1 MAKDKKEKPV
11 LNLDD
16 KEYVIEDMTDE
27 QKMMVN
33 HINDLQ
39 NKQNTNQFMADQL
52 SVGKEAFINMLR
64 KALEEPEE
72 VEAEETQFLTLSVNP
87 AHLHQLAKQLKED
100 TDTSFDYMFC
110 QTGIDW
116 EEDLEVVYHLRSTS
130 HGHEVVVRTQITD
143 RENPTVDSVYD
154 LWKTA
159 DFHEREIFDLLGIRF
174 TNHPDLIPIHY
185 MRYLENSLREYFGF
199 LGTPIKISF
208 RKGK

>member
-1 MAKDKKEKPV
+1 MAKDKKETPV

-72 VEAEETQFLTLSVNP
+72 VEEAEAE
-87 AHLHQLAKQLKED
+87 A
-100 TDTSFDYMFC
+100 
-110 QTGIDW
+110 
-116 EEDLEVVYHLRSTS
+116 
-130 HGHEVVVRTQITD
+130 
-143 RENPTVDSVYD
+143 
-154 LWKTA
+154 
-159 DFHEREIFDLLGIRF
+159 
-174 TNHPDLIPIHY
+174 
-185 MRYLENSLREYFGF
+185 
-199 LGTPIKISF
+199 
-208 RKGK
+208 